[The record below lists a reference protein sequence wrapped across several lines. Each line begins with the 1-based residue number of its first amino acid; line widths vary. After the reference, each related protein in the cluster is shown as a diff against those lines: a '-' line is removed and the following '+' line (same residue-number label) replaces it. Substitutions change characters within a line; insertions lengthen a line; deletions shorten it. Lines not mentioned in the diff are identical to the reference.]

1 MNIWFLLC
9 SENGQEGSCE
19 RGLVEADPDTEG
31 EGAPTQVDGVGQGR
45 IAILASQVKVQV
57 IIGIQIWKDK
67 SIMSRYVDSKFSF
80 FSFLGQQLADIYKQ
94 ISSTIDGFSCQCTLT
109 VKTFFVS
116 STKYIS
122 LFNHRTKSY
131 YYLVPYQ

>member
-45 IAILASQVKVQV
+45 IAILAIQVKVQV
-57 IIGIQIWKDK
+57 IIGVQIWKDK
-67 SIMSRYVDSKFSF
+67 SIMYWYVDSKFSF
-80 FSFLGQQLADIYKQ
+80 YSFPGQQLADIHNE

-109 VKTFFVS
+109 VKTLFVP
-116 STKYIS
+116 STKYIL
-122 LFNHRTKSY
+122 LFNQRTKKY